1 MADRFYGTPALIA
14 FATAQGWGYR
24 LRVKGNL
31 SVFIDGH
38 KSRLDQ
44 HTDCKLHIYKTSN

>member
-24 LRVKGNL
+24 LGIERSLIVWAGDP
-31 SVFIDGH
+31 V
-38 KSRLDQ
+38 
-44 HTDCKLHIYKTSN
+44 T